1 MECGASGEPIE
12 RPRETPRSTGA
23 DFEISVEWQFG
34 GVGLPG
40 RRRLFQPEPMLG
52 SFDAQ
57 EDVPA
62 VRRLPEFAC

>member
-1 MECGASGEPIE
+1 M
-12 RPRETPRSTGA
+12 GA
-23 DFEISVEWQFG
+23 DLEIVVEWQFG

-40 RRRLFQPEPMLG
+40 LRRLFQPKPMLA

-62 VRRLPEFAC
+62 VRRLPEFAAEVSTFPAKPVAL